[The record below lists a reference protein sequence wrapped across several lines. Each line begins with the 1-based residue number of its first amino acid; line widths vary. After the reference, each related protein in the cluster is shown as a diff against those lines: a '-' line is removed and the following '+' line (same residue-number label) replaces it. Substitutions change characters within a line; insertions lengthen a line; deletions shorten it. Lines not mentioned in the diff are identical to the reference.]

1 VNLIDFVVLVVA
13 VWLGARGFV
22 KGLLKEA
29 LEAASALAGVV
40 VASKSYQPLGDTA
53 TLWTGLPPD
62 VTRPV
67 LYAAVAV
74 SVTALGFFIT
84 NLVHAFFPRQ
94 ARARSFDG
102 YGGLIFGVLKGLFFS
117 GLLVVVAAQIPSASI
132 VRALDG
138 SVFGRAVFALTPV
151 LYRQIGS

>member
-1 VNLIDFVVLVVA
+1 MNLIDFVVLVVA

-62 VTRPV
+62 VTVPLTLPR
-67 LYAAVAV
+67 AG
-74 SVTALGFFIT
+74 SVT
-84 NLVHAFFPRQ
+84 
-94 ARARSFDG
+94 
-102 YGGLIFGVLKGLFFS
+102 S
-117 GLLVVVAAQIPSASI
+117 GLV
-132 VRALDG
+132 
-138 SVFGRAVFALTPV
+138 
-151 LYRQIGS
+151 

>member
-1 VNLIDFVVLVVA
+1 MNLIDFVVLVVA

>member
-1 VNLIDFVVLVVA
+1 VNLIDFVVLALA
-13 VWLGARGFV
+13 VWFGARGFV

-40 VASKSYQPLGDTA
+40 MASKSYRSLGDSA
-53 TLWTGLPPD
+53 ALWTGLPLD

-84 NLVHAFFPRQ
+84 SLVHALISRQ
-94 ARARSFDG
+94 ARTRSIDG

-132 VRALDG
+132 VRVLDG
-138 SVFGRAVFALTPV
+138 SVFGRMVFALTPV

>member
-1 VNLIDFVVLVVA
+1 MNLIDFVVLVVA

-67 LYAAVAV
+67 LYAAVAI